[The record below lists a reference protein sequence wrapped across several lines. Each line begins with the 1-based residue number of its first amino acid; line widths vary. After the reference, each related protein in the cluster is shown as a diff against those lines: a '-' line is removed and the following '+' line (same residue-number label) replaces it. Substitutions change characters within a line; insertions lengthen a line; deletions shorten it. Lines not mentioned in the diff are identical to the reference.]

1 MVDLHLTDDAPSD
14 VERVAIDA
22 VIDATHL
29 DGSGSALSVETER
42 LVRGGAQKAAGLR
55 HLLLPSLHALQRA
68 SGWISPGGLNHIA
81 QRLQVPPAEAYGVAT
96 FYDLFR
102 VEPPGH
108 EGPTFHVCV
117 DAACQIAGAGDD
129 IEELRRRGVDARPS
143 PCLGQCEQAVG
154 VYVQRR
160 TGDGP
165 DTAGSSPEPDVA
177 EPVIPQQYDP
187 ALRLL
192 RRIDRYDP
200 SSLEGYVG
208 VGGFKALGAALR
220 MGSTGVVEAVTDSGL
235 KGRGGAAFPTG
246 IKWHAV
252 AREQA
257 DQKYLVVNA
266 DESEV
271 GTFKDRYLLEFDP
284 FALVEAC
291 VIAGFAIGAT
301 KGYVYIR
308 GEYPL
313 AAARVQNAIEAS
325 RAAGFLGTGIARS
338 SLDFD
343 LEVRQGAGAYICG
356 EETALLE
363 SIEGF
368 RGEPRQKPPFPTTHG
383 LFGKPTVINNVET
396 LVNVLDIM
404 TEGAEAY
411 AARGTPDA
419 TGTKLYCLSGHVQRP
434 GLYEIEFGRTLR
446 EVLELAGP
454 FDGEPAAVLLGG
466 GAGTFVL
473 PDEFDLPLCFE
484 ATRAA
489 GHSLGSGVVM
499 VFDTTTDF
507 GAVVTRLAQFF
518 RDESCGQCVPCR
530 IGTVRQHELLVRT
543 GGQPADSDL
552 VLIDEM
558 DRAMKDASIC
568 GLGHTAAT
576 AVQSAIAQ
584 GLIGAGA

>member
-1 MVDLHLTDDAPSD
+1 MADLHLTDDAPSD
-14 VERVAIDA
+14 AERQAIDD
-22 VIDATHL
+22 VIDAEHL
-29 DGSGSALSVETER
+29 DGSGSAITIETER
-42 LVRGGAQKAAGLR
+42 IVRAGTQRAAGLR

-81 QRLQVPPAEAYGVAT
+81 ERLQVPPAEAYGVAT

-102 VEPPGH
+102 FEAPTH
-108 EGPTFHVCV
+108 DGPTMHVCV
-117 DAACQIAGAGDD
+117 DAACQIAGAAEQ
-129 IEELRRRGVDARPS
+129 IEYLEAEGVHVHPS
-143 PCLGQCEQAVG
+143 PCLGQCERAVG
-154 VYVQRR
+154 VFVQRR
-160 TGDGP
+160 AGDA
-165 DTAGSSPEPDVA
+165 DPEPADTN

-192 RRIDRYDP
+192 RRVDRYDP
-200 SSLEGYVG
+200 ASLEGYVG
-208 VGGFKALGAALR
+208 VGGFKALGAAMRL
-220 MGSTGVVEAVTDSGL
+220 GASGVIDAVTASGL

-246 IKWHAV
+246 IKWQAV
-252 AREQA
+252 AGEQA

-284 FALVEAC
+284 FALVEAAT
-291 VIAGFAIGAT
+291 IAGFAVGAT

-313 AAARVQNAIEAS
+313 GATRLQRAIDAS
-325 RAAGFLGTGIARS
+325 REAGFLGSGIARS

-343 LEVRQGAGAYICG
+343 LEIRQGAGAYICG

-363 SIEGF
+363 SIEGY

-383 LFGKPTVINNVET
+383 LFAKPTVINNVET
-396 LVNVLDIM
+396 LVNVVDIV
-404 TEGAEAY
+404 TEGADAY
-411 AARGTPDA
+411 AARGTPDSA
-419 TGTKLYCLSGHVQRP
+419 GTKLYCVSGHVARP
-434 GLYEIEFGRTLR
+434 GVYEIEFGRTMR
-446 EVLELAGP
+446 EVLDLAGP
-454 FDGEPAAVLLGG
+454 FVGEPAAVLLGG

-473 PDEFDLPLCFE
+473 PDEFDLPLSFE

-489 GHSLGSGVVM
+489 GHSLGSGVIM
-499 VFDTTTDF
+499 VFNSTTDF
-507 GAVVTRLAQFF
+507 GAVLTRLAAFF

-530 IGTVRQHELLVRT
+530 IGTVRQHELLVRSQ
-543 GGQPADSDL
+543 GAPSADDI

-576 AVQSAIAQ
+576 AVQSAITK
-584 GLIGAGA
+584 GLIGVRG